1 MAERPLVFIGDSV
14 TDAGR
19 RDDPEGLGR
28 GWVRMV
34 AEQLAQRGDDRP
46 IVNTGVGGNR
56 VRDLRARWQTDALDH
71 DPELLTVYVG
81 INDTWRRYD
90 SDDPT
95 SADAFEDDYRFIL
108 ERAHDTV
115 APRLILVE
123 PFVAPVTGAQKH
135 WGEED
140 LDAKRAVVR
149 RLADEFG
156 ADLVPLA
163 QVMADAA
170 ARYGEAALAAD
181 GVHPTELGA
190 TLIAGAWLAAQSQAS
205 S

>member
-1 MAERPLVFIGDSV
+1 MARPLVFIGDSI

-19 RDDPEGLGR
+19 RSDPEGLGY
-28 GWVRMV
+28 GWVRR
-34 AEQLAQRGDDRP
+34 AAGDLAQQGDDRP
-46 IVNTGVGGNR
+46 VVNTGVGGDR
-56 VRDLRARWQTDALDH
+56 VRDLRARWKRDALDH

-90 SDDPT
+90 ADDPT
-95 SADAFEDDYRFIL
+95 PVDDFEADYRHIL
-108 ERAHDTV
+108 QRAHDSV

-123 PFVAPVTGAQKH
+123 PFVAPVTSAQRR

-140 LDAKRAVVR
+140 LDAKAAVVR

-156 ADLVPLA
+156 AALVPLGRI
-163 QVMADAA
+163 MGDAVEQ
-170 ARYGEAALAAD
+170 YGATAIAED

-190 TLIAGAWLAAQSQAS
+190 TLIAGAWLAAEQQL
-205 S
+205 